1 VYLYPSYPPPP
12 FQLILFFFSFN
23 SLALRRAESVSDA
36 VVTPDAGVVSRP
48 SSAWNEAAAHDPY
61 DAVNKFVRGQKVS
74 GESDK
79 KTPTTTPAAKT
90 QTAHKLS
97 AVKSKNVQKIG
108 SFFTTAAKKE

>member
-1 VYLYPSYPPPP
+1 MAPC
-12 FQLILFFFSFN
+12 
-23 SLALRRAESVSDA
+23 RAESASDA

-74 GESDK
+74 GESEK
-79 KTPTTTPAAKT
+79 KTNTTPAAKT